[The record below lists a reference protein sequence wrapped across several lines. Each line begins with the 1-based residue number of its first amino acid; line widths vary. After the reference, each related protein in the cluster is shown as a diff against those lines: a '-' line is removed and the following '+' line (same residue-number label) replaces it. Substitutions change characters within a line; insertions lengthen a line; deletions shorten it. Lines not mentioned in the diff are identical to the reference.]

1 MSEPVIHRA
10 ALKHRE
16 VMAAAMAARS
26 RALSLH
32 WLYVVLILGLVLAV
46 WAGHLF
52 AFWFVQQLSFE
63 WMFAIG
69 AYLPTLIPALFAWFA
84 VVLVARIQ
92 NRAIGRAYL
101 RNMAKLG
108 IPLEGEVLYEV
119 LPEGLRL
126 TSDRITIVP
135 RWQTI
140 DTLERVPQGWALS
153 ADQLTFLIPRD
164 SFEDEP
170 AERALI
176 AAILER
182 MSGPA
187 QERSRD
193 AASFAAAV

>member
-10 ALKHRE
+10 ILKHRE
-16 VMAAAMAARS
+16 VMAAAMAVRS
-26 RALSLH
+26 RAISLP
-32 WLYVVLILGLVLAV
+32 WLYVVLILGLLLAV

-52 AFWFVQQLSFE
+52 AFWFVQQLPFE

-69 AYLPTLIPALFAWFA
+69 AYLPTVIPALFAWFA

-126 TSDRITIVP
+126 TSDRITIFP
-135 RWQTI
+135 RWEAV

-164 SFEDEP
+164 SFDDEA
-170 AERALI
+170 AEKALI
-176 AAILER
+176 AAIFER
-182 MSGPA
+182 MSRPA
-187 QERSRD
+187 QERSRG
-193 AASFAAAV
+193 AASFAAAS